1 MDEQQLLAEIQR
13 LQEKNALLE
22 KENAAWKAEVNRRTL
37 NCSSNDDWSVN
48 MDGNLNFEWYNRVT
62 KKSIPYYEAIVKL
75 RDVPDS
81 FDIVTR
87 AQVQQ
92 DELAERM
99 RVLHHGTPWSQEK
112 SRSTGKV
119 FWYNRHTKESIYDD
133 EAVVVLAESGTTLH
147 VVSKIKIQEDEIRT
161 RKRTLAEADVSSR
174 LFVRDVADHLL
185 KKHCVQIQYREDEC
199 NACLLE
205 NVSNSANWLT
215 ICSSS
220 KECTCSK

>member
-37 NCSSNDDWSVN
+37 SCSSNDDWSVD

-87 AQVQQ
+87 AQLQQ
-92 DELAERM
+92 DELAERK
-99 RVLHHGTPWSQEK
+99 RVLHHGTPWSQET

-119 FWYNRHTKESIYDD
+119 FWFNRQTKESIYAD
-133 EAVVVLAESGTTLH
+133 EAVVVLAEAGTTLH
-147 VVSKIKIQEDEIRT
+147 VESKIKMQETT

-185 KKHCVQIQYREDEC
+185 KKHCVQIQYRQDEC
-199 NACLLE
+199 NACHLK
-205 NVSNSANWLT
+205 NVNNCANWLT

-220 KECTCSK
+220 SKECTCSK

>member
-1 MDEQQLLAEIQR
+1 MDELLAEIQR

-37 NCSSNDDWSVN
+37 SCSSNDDWFVH

-62 KKSIPYYEAIVKL
+62 KKSIPYFDAVVKL
-75 RDVPDS
+75 RNLEDT
-81 FDIVTR
+81 FDIVSR
-87 AQVQQ
+87 AQLQQ
-92 DELAERM
+92 EELAERN
-99 RVLHHGTPWSQEK
+99 RVLHHGVPWSQEK

-119 FWYNRHTKESIYDD
+119 FWYNRLTKESIYDD
-133 EAVVVLAESGTTLH
+133 EAVVVLAEYGTTVH
-147 VVSKIKIQEDEIRT
+147 VVSKKQIQEDELNT

-185 KKHCVQIQYREDEC
+185 KKHCVQIPSREDEC

-205 NVSNSANWLT
+205 NVTNCANWLT
-215 ICSSS
+215 ICSRS